1 MAQLALAWLL
11 AQGDNII
18 PIPGTKHMDWM
29 IENAGA
35 AEITLDAATVDELG
49 RLINED
55 TVAGYRYTDALM
67 ASTDSEKDWPR

>member
-11 AQGDNII
+11 ARGDNII

-29 IENAGA
+29 IENAA
-35 AEITLDAATVDELG
+35 AAAITLDAATVSELDT
-49 RLINED
+49 LINED

-67 ASTDSEKDWPR
+67 ASTDSEKDWIR

>member
-1 MAQLALAWLL
+1 
-11 AQGDNII
+11 
-18 PIPGTKHMDWM
+18 MDWM

-35 AEITLDAATVDELG
+35 AEIALDAATVDELD

-55 TVAGYRYTDALM
+55 TVVGYRYTDALM